1 MKRLVVPVAL
11 FLLCLALPASMA
23 ARDKKPIPN
32 VSAVRH
38 IFFGWIAPDSNAYYD
53 LGYTTMAEWD
63 SVIDHANIRFQQYL
77 KSKYLPDRTVMGAKD
92 KKDENITGDELY
104 VKFSDVSFDTHYVL
118 HLSIHLIDPKTNA
131 EIGVIPSLKYRGHL
145 CALEGC
151 LDQEFDQLS
160 EDLKFYFQ
168 GGRPEQW

>member
-11 FLLCLALPASMA
+11 IMLCLALPTSIA

-38 IFFGWIAPDSNAYYD
+38 IFFGRIAPDSNAYYD
-53 LGYTTMAEWD
+53 LGYSTMSEWD
-63 SVIDHANIRFQQYL
+63 DVIDHANIRFQQYL
-77 KSKYLPDRTVMGAKD
+77 KSKYLTDQTVTGAKD
-92 KKDENITGDELY
+92 KKDENIAGNRLY

-118 HLSIHLIDPKTNA
+118 RLSIHLIDPKTNT
-131 EIGVIPSLKYRGHL
+131 EIGVIPSLKYRGYL

-160 EDLKFYFQ
+160 EDLKYYFQ
-168 GGRPEQW
+168 GGRPEKW